1 MEIIFRN
8 IPLVRSGYSGRRGEL
23 SVNTI
28 LLIPTHSYSRVVTV
42 YYKNIIVGRVEKL
55 TIVDMRNG
63 IAELRGDIIFDCSYA
78 TVAKLAFKE
87 LYPVVSISTTLNNKA
102 IPDPCLA
109 GVLLSHRDAREFEDQ
124 QPLDLSELRE
134 LMKGME
140 KSEAPGSFLFTRR
153 YDDVNCGFLG
163 TLMLDRCNKILFN
176 ESDTLET
183 EKGYLIVN
191 TKNTVSAV
199 KISEIEVIESIKNKD
214 KTETVFMRTASGTC
228 AEMRNS
234 NISIRDLIEILE
246 RYKES
251 QLVALKAS

>member
-8 IPLVRSGYSGRRGEL
+8 IPLARSGHSEKRGNL
-23 SVNTI
+23 SVNQLFMI
-28 LLIPTHSYSRVVTV
+28 AENPASESVNL
-42 YYKNIIVGRVEKL
+42 YYKKTLIGMVINLTFIDLYNGAAKL
-55 TIVDMRNG
+55 H
-63 IAELRGDIIFDCSYA
+63 GDIVLGCNYNTIARMAFDE
-78 TVAKLAFKE
+78 V
-87 LYPVVSISTTLNNKA
+87 YPVILISCEPKGKGTADYRLKNVSLDCKEE
-102 IPDPCLA
+102 
-109 GVLLSHRDAREFEDQ
+109 REFEDQ

-199 KISEIEVIESIKNKD
+199 KISEIEVIESIKNKN

-228 AEMRNS
+228 AEMRCS
-234 NISIRDLIEILE
+234 NISTRDLIEILE
-246 RYKES
+246 QYKES

>member
-8 IPLVRSGYSGRRGEL
+8 IPLARSGYSGRRGEL

-28 LLIPTHSYSRVVTV
+28 LLIPAHSYSRVVTV

-55 TIVDMRNG
+55 TLVDMQNG
-63 IAELRGDIIFDCSYA
+63 IAELRGDIIFDCSYD

-87 LYPVVSISTTLNNKA
+87 LYPVVSISATPNNKA
-102 IPDPCLA
+102 AADPYLA

-124 QPLDLSELRE
+124 QPLNLSELRE

-176 ESDTLET
+176 KSDTLEAVR
-183 EKGYLIVN
+183 GYLIIN
-191 TKNTVSAV
+191 TKDTISAV

-214 KTETVFMRTASGTC
+214 ETENVFIRVASGTC

-234 NISIRDLIEILE
+234 NIGARDLIEILE
-246 RYKES
+246 QYKES
-251 QLVALKAS
+251 QLLALKAS

>member
-1 MEIIFRN
+1 MKAEFTIKNAMILREG
-8 IPLVRSGYSGRRGEL
+8 RSERRGEIDY
-23 SVNTI
+23 NQ
-28 LLIPTHSYSRVVTV
+28 
-42 YYKNIIVGRVEKL
+42 
-55 TIVDMRNG
+55 
-63 IAELRGDIIFDCSYA
+63 IFCMACNS
-78 TVAKLAFKE
+78 L
-87 LYPVVSISTTLNNKA
+87 NKA
-102 IPDPCLA
+102 IPLTYQGNIIGRIENTYIDDKERIEPAELYGDMVFTDLDEMITLINEELFYPVA
-109 GVLLSHRDAREFEDQ
+109 VTVAPTGIHSTVLDSVFFTDIEDCDFEDQ

>member
-28 LLIPTHSYSRVVTV
+28 LLIPAHSYSRVVTV

-55 TIVDMRNG
+55 TIVDMQNG

-87 LYPVVSISTTLNNKA
+87 LYPVVSISATPNNKA
-102 IPDPCLA
+102 AADPYLA
-109 GVLLSHRDAREFEDQ
+109 GVLLSHRGAREFEDQ

-134 LMKGME
+134 LVKSIE
-140 KSEAPGSFLFTRR
+140 KSEKPGAFLFRKR
-153 YDDVNCGFLG
+153 YDDVNSGFLG
-163 TLMLDRCNKILFN
+163 TLMLDRCNKIHFN
-176 ESDTLET
+176 ESDTLEI

-191 TKNTVSAV
+191 TKDTVTAV
-199 KISEIEVIESIKNKD
+199 KFSEIEAIESIKNKD
-214 KTETVFMRTASGTC
+214 ETESVFMRTASGTC

-234 NISIRDLIEILE
+234 NIGARDLIKILE
-246 RYKES
+246 QYKES